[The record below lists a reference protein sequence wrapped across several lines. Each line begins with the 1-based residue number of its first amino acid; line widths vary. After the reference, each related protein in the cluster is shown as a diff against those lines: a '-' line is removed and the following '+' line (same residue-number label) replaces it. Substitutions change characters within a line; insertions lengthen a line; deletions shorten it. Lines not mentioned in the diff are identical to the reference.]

1 MIKDDPSVLGLRIW
15 GREGKRRHYSLSL
28 REVNRRR
35 GKNELSFGHNE
46 FEVPGRHP
54 SEEVGS

>member
-1 MIKDDPSVLGLRIW
+1 MTPPVSGLRIW
-15 GREGKRRHYSLSL
+15 GREGKRRHHSLSL

-54 SEEVGS
+54 SAEVGS

>member
-1 MIKDDPSVLGLRIW
+1 MGLRISD
-15 GREGKRRHYSLSL
+15 REGKRRHYSLSL
-28 REVNRRR
+28 RGVNRRR

-54 SEEVGS
+54 SAEAGS